1 MYPPPRPPQLPE
13 ECAHWGS
20 QPRRCCGEGKS
31 WPSVNQST
39 LSHTQELHSVNSL
52 WLSTFYVPSA
62 RGHRSWGEPPATAGP
77 WGPLPSRGALH
88 PERDTACRAC
98 VPWGTA
104 SPLAGKGGHLA
115 ESPYRPGPPSPT
127 QARLQGLGGA
137 FPQEGPLGR
146 GQGFSEESPHS
157 QSWLGGVPTPHSG
170 ASPSSGCGVA
180 LDSFPG

>member
-1 MYPPPRPPQLPE
+1 MGR
-13 ECAHWGS
+13 
-20 QPRRCCGEGKS
+20 GEGKS
-31 WPSVNQST
+31 WPAMNQSA
-39 LSHTQELHSVNSL
+39 LSHTQELHSVSSL

-77 WGPLPSRGALH
+77 WGTLPSRGALH

-104 SPLAGKGGHLA
+104 SALAGKGGHLA
-115 ESPYRPGPPSPT
+115 ESPCRPSPS
-127 QARLQGLGGA
+127 
-137 FPQEGPLGR
+137 FPHAGTSPRLGR
-146 GQGFSEESPHS
+146 CLPPGGPSWQGPGIFRGKPSFPE
-157 QSWLGGVPTPHSG
+157 LAGRGTTPHSG